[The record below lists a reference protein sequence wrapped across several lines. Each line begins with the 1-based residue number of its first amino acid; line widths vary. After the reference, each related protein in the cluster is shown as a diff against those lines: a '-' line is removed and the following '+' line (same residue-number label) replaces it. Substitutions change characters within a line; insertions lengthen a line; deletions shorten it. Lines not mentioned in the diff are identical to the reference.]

1 MSKKPLK
8 AIGICGSLR
17 KNSWNLK
24 LLTLALKTLQSNDV
38 ETEFLDLSNLPIFH
52 SGKEKDEGFPN
63 IVSSLREK
71 VSSSD
76 LLIISSPEYNNSIS
90 GALKSAIEWL
100 SLSPNAIDGKIS
112 YIMGCS
118 PGRSGAMRM
127 HMQLSYILESEG
139 VFLIPT
145 PRVLLPNIETL
156 ISESGEIL
164 QQELQ
169 ALLTE
174 AMQKAIKISKKIST

>member
-1 MSKKPLK
+1 MSNKPLK
-8 AIGICGSLR
+8 AIAICGSLR

-24 LLTLALKTLQSNDV
+24 LLTLALKTLESNSV
-38 ETEFLDLSNLPIFH
+38 QTEFFDLSNIPIFN
-52 SGKEKDEGFPN
+52 SGKNTSCEFPKN
-63 IVSSLREK
+63 ISTLRDK
-71 VSSSD
+71 VSNSD

-100 SLSPNAIDGKIS
+100 SLSPNTIDGKLA

-145 PRVLLPNIETL
+145 PRILLPNIQTL
-156 ISESGEIL
+156 ISESGEVIQEEL
-164 QQELQ
+164 QELI
-169 ALLTE
+169 TE
-174 AMQKAIKISKKIST
+174 AMQKAIKISEKF